1 MSLLAYGIA
10 YLAIIIFTSAAI
22 YRIVRYVKH
31 PMHVRWELYPV
42 AHEGRRTSY
51 GGSYMEEVDW
61 WEKPREKSLIGE
73 LKVMLS
79 EILLLK
85 AVWEHNRS
93 LWRLTYSFHLGL
105 YLSAGLLGL
114 IILNATL
121 SLIGVNMENGSSPAS
136 VMTFLMSVLCPVAMT
151 LGIFGACS
159 LFYKRL
165 TDPEMRNYSSFEH
178 FFNLFIFIATMSVV
192 LVNWR
197 LVDPSFSMA
206 ISFVANLI
214 SFNFTPLGSPLF
226 VLQILLACLLIAYI
240 PLTHMSHFFMKYFLY
255 HDIRWGDEP
264 NVDSPRIEAKIGV
277 VLNYPVTWKAPH
289 IAGYGRSTWAE
300 VATFNPMAE
309 TETNKE
315 KVNEPPKTDQN

>member
-1 MSLLAYGIA
+1 MSLFAYGIA
-10 YLAIIIFTSAAI
+10 YLAIIIFSSAVI

-42 AHEGRRTSY
+42 GHEGERASY

-61 WEKPREKSLIGE
+61 WEKPRKKSLIGE

-93 LWRLTYSFHLGL
+93 LWYQTYSFHLGL
-105 YLSAGLLGL
+105 FLSAGLLGL
-114 IILNATL
+114 IILNAILTL
-121 SLIGVNMENGSSPAS
+121 TGVNMENGSTPALL
-136 VMTFLMSVLCPVAMT
+136 MTFLMSALCPVAMVS
-151 LGIFGACS
+151 GIFGACA
-159 LFYKRL
+159 LFYRRL
-165 TDPEMRNYSSFEH
+165 TDPGMRDYSSFEH

-192 LVNWR
+192 LVNWK
-197 LVDPSFSMA
+197 LVDPSFAMSV
-206 ISFVANLI
+206 SFVASLI
-214 SFNFTPLGSPLF
+214 SFTFTPLGSPLI
-226 VLQILLACLLIAYI
+226 VLQIVMACLLVMYI

-264 NVDSPRIEAKIGV
+264 NVDNLQTEAKIGI

-289 IAGYGRSTWAE
+289 IAGHGRSTWAE

-309 TETNKE
+309 TETQKE
-315 KVNEPPKTDQN
+315 NVNETPKAD